1 MDVQGTSVGKGFQGG
16 IKRHGFARGLMTHG
30 SKSHRQLGS
39 IGSNTTPGRVF
50 PFQKMPGQM
59 GNVTI
64 KVRKLEVVRV
74 SNDAL
79 LVKGSVPGK
88 PGGVLRVTPAKIVGK
103 NV

>member
-1 MDVQGTSVGKGFQGG
+1 MGDVTV
-16 IKRHGFARGLMTHG
+16 
-30 SKSHRQLGS
+30 
-39 IGSNTTPGRVF
+39 
-50 PFQKMPGQM
+50 
-59 GNVTI
+59 

-79 LVKGSVPGK
+79 LVKGAVPGK